1 MDWDAIGAL
10 DPEVKQRS
18 RSTPLVTCC
27 SVDTE
32 SRSAVLGWCDGDSGC
47 GTVTRVWHGST
58 APSVCQKPRGKNGQR
73 HEVDFGD
80 DPVRVE
86 IYSSEET
93 IEIFIGADFDT
104 LPEECRRFAILNI
117 PATGLAKPR
126 ARQRNVPQNPTNDEA
141 VAVLLQRDHRPG
153 GAAFDD
159 FKLGATA
166 LFLAVSRGR
175 AHLISTGDLLGE
187 CLEDPGQ
194 ILLNGSDEQKQ
205 AMSRLTT
212 RPMAR

>member
-1 MDWDAIGAL
+1 VPDGGA
-10 DPEVKQRS
+10 
-18 RSTPLVTCC
+18 
-27 SVDTE
+27 
-32 SRSAVLGWCDGDSGC
+32 SAE
-47 GTVTRVWHGST
+47 TV
-58 APSVCQKPRGKNGQR
+58 
-73 HEVDFGD
+73 
-80 DPVRVE
+80 
-86 IYSSEET
+86 
-93 IEIFIGADFDT
+93 EIFIGADFETFQRSVDA
-104 LPEECRRFAILNI
+104 LPFSTF
-117 PATGLAKPR
+117 PATSLAKPR
-126 ARQRNVPQNPTNDEA
+126 AQQRDVPQNPIDDEA
-141 VAVLLQRDHRPG
+141 MAVCSKGRRSPWRF
-153 GAAFDD
+153 AFDD